1 MQLLTDKVL
10 LKQYL
15 AVNFF
20 LYIETNT
27 LEPCQVRRKHKVDSI
42 VTCGEGENRSV
53 VGVVGVR
60 GGRCFKAFK
69 KVDLSGTTDFY
80 FDSE

>member
-1 MQLLTDKVL
+1 MW
-10 LKQYL
+10 
-15 AVNFF
+15 
-20 LYIETNT
+20 
-27 LEPCQVRRKHKVDSI
+27 
-42 VTCGEGENRSV
+42 EGENRSV

-80 FDSE
+80 FDSEWSYCNEKFSRV